1 MKRCS
6 SSGKRVHGRPTGGKN
21 LSESKLVLNPNGSC
35 CADVKAMNS
44 GGKSES
50 EAVGESSS
58 ILKSS
63 SLGAESV
70 MTAAVSAGMGGGL
83 RLLREQE
90 ELKVVEMNKVRR
102 FVDKRRKR
110 KKRLVERD
118 LVLEFG
124 GRSTV
129 GRLIEVPTP

>member
-58 ILKSS
+58 VLKSS

-90 ELKVVEMNKVRR
+90 EWKVVEMNKVRR